1 MKEERNKIPFKSGH
15 RHKNLCIRMLRA
27 ASIAVAK
34 DWKQPK
40 CRSTVQWVNKL
51 WTVHTTE
58 YLSAVKRKQMRY
70 PTAHIVF
77 H

>member
-1 MKEERNKIPFKSGH
+1 
-15 RHKNLCIRMLRA
+15 MLRA